1 MAITVIV
8 HVTNQEPFVAEID
21 ELPQTIANFIICTNA
36 RQRNGKPL
44 NYIEADATRILL
56 PWHRISFL
64 ETMPSE
70 EDQEEV
76 ESFFRD

>member
-8 HVTNQEPFVAEID
+8 HVMNQEPFLAEVD
-21 ELPQTIANFIICTNA
+21 EIPSPNANFITITNP
-36 RQRNGKPL
+36 RLRNGKPV
-44 NYIEADATRILL
+44 NYIEAEATKVIF

-64 ETMPSE
+64 ETLPGD
-70 EDQEEV
+70 EDNEAV

>member
-8 HVTNQEPFVAEID
+8 HVMNQEPFLAEVD
-21 ELPQTIANFIICTNA
+21 ELPSPSASFITITNP
-36 RQRNGKPL
+36 RLRNGKPVT
-44 NYIEADATRILL
+44 YIEAEATKVLF

-64 ETMPSE
+64 ETMPGD
-70 EDQEEV
+70 EDQEAV